1 MTELKN
7 FKKEKKTIA
16 LAKANIYGF
25 LLLIPT
31 AIIYLTPFYFLWKEK
46 LTLEAFNNLFIDFGV
61 SNGLL
66 TGILFLVVVI
76 VGVVVHELIHGIT
89 WAIFAKNGLRS
100 IKFGILKEMLTP
112 YCHCQE
118 PLKLRPYL
126 LGAMMPG
133 LVVGVLP
140 WLVSLLVG
148 SVPLLIFG
156 IFFTMAAMGDLM
168 IIRLIY
174 QEDKQSYVL
183 DHPSEA
189 GCYVYR
195 PTR

>member
-1 MTELKN
+1 
-7 FKKEKKTIA
+7 
-16 LAKANIYGF
+16 
-25 LLLIPT
+25 
-31 AIIYLTPFYFLWKEK
+31 PFYFLWKEK

-66 TGILFLVVVI
+66 TGLLFLVVVI

-118 PLKLRPYL
+118 PLKLKPYL

-133 LVVGVLP
+133 LAVAYCL
-140 WLVSLLVG
+140 
-148 SVPLLIFG
+148 
-156 IFFTMAAMGDLM
+156 
-168 IIRLIY
+168 
-174 QEDKQSYVL
+174 
-183 DHPSEA
+183 
-189 GCYVYR
+189 
-195 PTR
+195 

>member
-1 MTELKN
+1 MTELEN
-7 FKKEKKTIA
+7 FKKEKKTVA
-16 LAKANIYGF
+16 LAKANIYGI

-46 LTLEAFNNLFIDFGV
+46 LTLEAFNNLFVDFGV
-61 SNGLL
+61 TSGLL
-66 TGILFLVVVI
+66 TGLLFLLVVM
-76 VGVVVHELIHGIT
+76 VGVVLHELIHGIT
-89 WAIFAKNGLRS
+89 WAIFAKNGFQS

-118 PLKLRPYL
+118 PLRLRQYM

-133 LVVGVLP
+133 LVMGVLP
-140 WLVSLLVG
+140 WLISLLVG
-148 SVPLLIFG
+148 SVPLLVLG
-156 IFFTMAAMGDLM
+156 IFFTMAAAGDLM
-168 IIRLIY
+168 IVQLIY
-174 QEDKQSYVL
+174 KEDPDSYVL

-195 PTR
+195 PDN

>member
-66 TGILFLVVVI
+66 TGLLFLVVVI

-112 YCHCQE
+112 YCYCQE

-174 QEDKQSYVL
+174 QENKQSYVL